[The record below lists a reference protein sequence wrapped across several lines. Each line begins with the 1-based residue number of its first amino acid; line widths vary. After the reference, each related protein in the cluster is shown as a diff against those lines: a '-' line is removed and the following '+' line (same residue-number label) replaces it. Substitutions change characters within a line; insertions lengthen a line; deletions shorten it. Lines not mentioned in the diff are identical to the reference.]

1 MRDNK
6 FLPMEV
12 LAIVCG
18 FANIYFETVTLV
30 DMMEHDVF
38 RISESG
44 ELKGPSTS
52 TVRLRDSSYSCQ
64 FLMYFKYPL
73 MVHKSL
79 SMKVLVC
86 GFD

>member
-1 MRDNK
+1 M
-6 FLPMEV
+6 
-12 LAIVCG
+12 
-18 FANIYFETVTLV
+18 T
-30 DMMEHDVF
+30 EHDVF

-52 TVRLRDSSYSCQ
+52 TVRLWAFPKAVN
-64 FLMYFKYPL
+64 FLMYFNYPV

-86 GFD
+86 GFDWERLIGMLFLHISESVELEWAPTFM

>member
-1 MRDNK
+1 
-6 FLPMEV
+6 MEV

-18 FANIYFETVTLV
+18 FANIYFERVTLV

-52 TVRLRDSSYSCQ
+52 TVRL
-64 FLMYFKYPL
+64 
-73 MVHKSL
+73 
-79 SMKVLVC
+79 
-86 GFD
+86 